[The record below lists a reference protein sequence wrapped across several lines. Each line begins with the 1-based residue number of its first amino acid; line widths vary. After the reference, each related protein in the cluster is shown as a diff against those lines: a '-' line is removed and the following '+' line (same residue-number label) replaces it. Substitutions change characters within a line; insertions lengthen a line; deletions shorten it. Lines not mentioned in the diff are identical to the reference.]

1 MENPTLYKLKPF
13 SGKIFSEINTLVQ
26 KFDPYLVIKYAS
38 STFYTSISKNTGKFP
53 YWNDSF
59 SIRKFGDEKIMI
71 ECWDYN
77 VDFDVEKEAFIGK
90 GLIDQ
95 SKCLPDK
102 KTLLWVT
109 MERPSLTQK
118 EELEKTCELLIEIEV
133 CSVKKE
139 ENEGFIENQ
148 GMILEE
154 INTNIPLTNE
164 KVIINEIFNENEANL
179 MRNIEKKPFNSSTNN
194 GLIKIQQHQQ
204 PVHTSQRSFS
214 NGLMQPNKVIP
225 TKVFQ
230 QQSYGGMMNIRRQN
244 PNPNMMVYHQHQHQ
258 PQIQYSL

>member
-1 MENPTLYKLKPF
+1 MENQTLYKLKPF

-26 KFDPYLVIKYAS
+26 KFDPYLVIKHGS
-38 STFYTSISKNTGKFP
+38 STFYTSVSKNTGKFP

-59 SIRKFGDEKIMI
+59 SIRKVGDEKIII

-102 KTLLWVT
+102 KTLLWVA

-118 EELEKTCELLIEIEV
+118 EEFEKTCELLIEIEV
-133 CSVKKE
+133 CYVKKE
-139 ENEGFIENQ
+139 ENEGFVENQ
-148 GMILEE
+148 GLILEE
-154 INTNIPLTNE
+154 INTNIPLINE
-164 KVIINEIFNENEANL
+164 KPIINEISNETDTIM
-179 MRNIEKKPFNSSTNN
+179 MRNIEKKPFNSSVNN
-194 GLIKIQQHQQ
+194 GLIKIQHQQ
-204 PVHTSQRSFS
+204 QSMHTSQRSYS
-214 NGLMQPNKVIP
+214 GIMQQNKVIP

-230 QQSYGGMMNIRRQN
+230 QQSFGGMMHVRQQN
-244 PNPNMMVYHQHQHQ
+244 ANPNMMVYHQHP
-258 PQIQYSL
+258 PQIQYAL